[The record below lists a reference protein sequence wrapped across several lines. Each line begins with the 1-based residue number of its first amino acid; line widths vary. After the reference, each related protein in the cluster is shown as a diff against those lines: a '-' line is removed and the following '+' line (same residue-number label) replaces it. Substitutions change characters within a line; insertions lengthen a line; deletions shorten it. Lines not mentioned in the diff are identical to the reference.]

1 MPSVAGFA
9 SALRRCLVGPRRPP
23 AFAKP
28 ITVASAAS
36 AGCSPSL
43 PLPTISSG
51 CPSWWGPRRS
61 HARNLPGPGEN
72 RQNRCKNLLGKRFST
87 TLARVL
93 YDNSTK
99 RLASTE
105 FFRTLLNR
113 GAIDSSRSAAEMR
126 PEGSPSS
133 RTRNGETA
141 LYLEG
146 FVTSGPKSNATHGRR
161 NQESDS
167 NTFGWS
173 F

>member
-1 MPSVAGFA
+1 MWRRTPRTGGRRSTVGRPAILAMPSVAGFA

-72 RQNRCKNLLGKRFST
+72 GQNRYKNLLGKWFPT

-105 FFRTLLNR
+105 FFRTLLGVAGDDPAVLAN
-113 GAIDSSRSAAEMR
+113 AAQALAYF
-126 PEGSPSS
+126 
-133 RTRNGETA
+133 GEDI
-141 LYLEG
+141 G
-146 FVTSGPKSNATHGRR
+146 
-161 NQESDS
+161 
-167 NTFGWS
+167 
-173 F
+173 

>member
-1 MPSVAGFA
+1 MTA
-9 SALRRCLVGPRRPP
+9 
-23 AFAKP
+23 
-28 ITVASAAS
+28 
-36 AGCSPSL
+36 
-43 PLPTISSG
+43 
-51 CPSWWGPRRS
+51 
-61 HARNLPGPGEN
+61 
-72 RQNRCKNLLGKRFST
+72 
-87 TLARVL
+87 
-93 YDNSTK
+93 TK
-99 RLASTE
+99 RQVPKQDFSNLVYYTFVGQNIMSRKDLFIEQLLLAGAEQYARGLRQGNPPQSSSRLCPVLVE
-105 FFRTLLNR
+105 EDHTLDPAIGRRHTHAPQVLNR